1 MSNMLLSVT
10 RLWRETFIALIVFA
24 ATLSGSLAFA
34 KSFHDVSQ
42 KGCAFNL
49 KELTVERGDTV
60 RFNNDDEFIH
70 QIFIDSRAFKFD
82 SAESDPGNVIPVDF
96 TTAGVYEVKCHI
108 HPKMLLMVTV
118 Q

>member
-1 MSNMLLSVT
+1 MNDMLLSIS
-10 RLWRETFIALIVFA
+10 RFWREALLAVVVFA

-42 KGCAFNL
+42 KGRAFNL

-70 QIFIDSRAFKFD
+70 QIFIDSRTFKFD

-96 TTAGVYEVKCHI
+96 DTAGIYEVKCHI

-118 Q
+118 K